1 MTVPP
6 QQRRL
11 RRAGSEIVKC
21 VLWYTI
27 SQIGPRP
34 SSLVVKIWGVGF
46 ESLLVARVRVPARAE
61 NPRTEIEEKM
71 SPSRSMVAWACPPAS
86 CGDVQ
91 VFIFK
96 LIRVVFTQV
105 AVFKLFQVAQVQG
118 RLRCREQ
125 QLGVRAQGSF
135 TRSVM
140 STGLRNP
147 GGPTSNIPH
156 ERSY

>member
-1 MTVPP
+1 VINVYIVNINANRLIPYCSRVYNTVT
-6 QQRRL
+6 QQ
-11 RRAGSEIVKC
+11 A
-21 VLWYTI
+21 
-27 SQIGPRP
+27 RP